1 MKKILLSVLSVGAVL
16 AALCVSGCGT
26 EPRGTEG
33 KISLSDS
40 LHVGT
45 KGAVTVTL
53 KDADLTDTVATVKVI
68 STADQLGITLKL
80 TGKNGVYTGSL
91 AFTTDASSGNAIQVS
106 NNCLVT
112 VTYKDAFPAGTKT
125 QTLFWKAGT
134 MSVKLDNTSY
144 KAIYKP
150 MVITVTDTNI
160 DKPSVTVTVATT
172 SYPNP
177 MLLTCKLLAG
187 SYGVYVDTV
196 YFTASTSLT
205 GKDTVHVKSGD
216 SVFVSYSDALVPVT
230 LAPAAA
236 KWTAIMP
243 MVAPGAPVY
252 TGVKDKIVINV
263 LDSNVSVPSVTVHL
277 KSAKDTAG
285 IDVVLKAVKGS
296 TGSYTAMV
304 GVSLTQSVQGSVIA
318 VLPPND
324 TMTITYVDPAI
335 AAPILGTALQWQAAP
350 VSISLDSSAYH
361 GTAETMMIT
370 AADDHTTADSIV
382 VNVISKLAADTVQI
396 TLRLDS
402 TSNFSGKVGFS
413 MGAKTATA
421 VGVKD
426 SDLVTVSYV
435 DNVKND
441 TPSVS
446 ANWYSTQIAALGI
459 LGTNA
464 TPGATQ
470 VPAFNPGFFTWSGT
484 CTVDSAPNFAGNGN
498 TVRITAGT
506 VGWAGFGWTQVDN
519 TGALTGINM
528 TAYDS
533 SSLHVR
539 LKGNASGIKI
549 LVENAVHT
557 GQTFIPAANYGYV
570 NDEQWHEIVIP
581 LSAWAAT
588 CDLSGVSYFMGATF
602 DPYVAGQYI
611 VIDDLYWTLPAAT
624 VTPTAKRLSK

>member
-1 MKKILLSVLSVGAVL
+1 MRNRA
-16 AALCVSGCGT
+16 
-26 EPRGTEG
+26 ERDRGEDFVERFPSRG
-33 KISLSDS
+33 HKRRGNGYAQGRRSYRHGGNRQSYQ
-40 LHVGT
+40 HP
-45 KGAVTVTL
+45 
-53 KDADLTDTVATVKVI
+53 
-68 STADQLGITLKL
+68 ADQLGITLKL

-160 DKPSVTVTVATT
+160 GKPSVTVTVATT

-177 MLLTCKLLAG
+177 MLVTCKLLAH

-230 LAPAAA
+230 LAPATA
-236 KWTAIMP
+236 KWTAITP
-243 MVAPGAPVY
+243 VVAPGAPVY
-252 TGVKDKIVINV
+252 TGLKDKIVINV
-263 LDSNVSVPSVTVHL
+263 QDSNVSVPFVTVHL

-296 TGSYTAMV
+296 TGSYSATV
-304 GVSLTQSVQGSVIA
+304 GVSLALSVPGSVIA
-318 VLPPND
+318 ILPPND
-324 TMTITYVDPAI
+324 TMAMTYVDPAI
-335 AAPILGTALQWQAAP
+335 AAPILGAALRWQAAP
-350 VSISLDSSAYH
+350 VKISFDSSAYH
-361 GTAETMMIT
+361 GTAEKMMIT

-382 VNVISKLAADTVQI
+382 VNVIGKLAADTVQV

-402 TSNFSGKVGFS
+402 TSNFTGKVGFT

-426 SDLVTVSYV
+426 SDQVTVSYV

-446 ANWYSTQIAALGI
+446 VKWYSTM
-459 LGTNA
+459 
-464 TPGATQ
+464 TPGFGISGTHVTSASSVNSSVVLQ
-470 VPAFNPGFFTWSGT
+470 LLTWAGT
-484 CTVDSAPNFAGNGN
+484 CTVDSTDSLGEDGVSKAIAV
-498 TVRITAGT
+498 TGT
-506 VGWAGFGWTQVDN
+506 GGWAGFGWAAVTAPGSGTPASV
-519 TGALTGINM
+519 NM
-528 TAYDS
+528 TSYAACT
-533 SSLHVR
+533 LHV
-539 LKGNASGIKI
+539 SIKSTTPATGFNL
-549 LVENAVHT
+549 LVENLDKKGTAST
-557 GQTFIPAANYGYV
+557 GNQTWVSAGDYGYLP
-570 NDEQWHEIVIP
+570 DGQWHDVAIP
-581 LSAWAAT
+581 LSAWNGT
-588 CDLSGVSYFMGATF
+588 CDLSDVDYFLGVSMN
-602 DPYVAGQYI
+602 PYVMGET
-611 VIDDLYWTLPAAT
+611 VVMDNLYWTLPAAT